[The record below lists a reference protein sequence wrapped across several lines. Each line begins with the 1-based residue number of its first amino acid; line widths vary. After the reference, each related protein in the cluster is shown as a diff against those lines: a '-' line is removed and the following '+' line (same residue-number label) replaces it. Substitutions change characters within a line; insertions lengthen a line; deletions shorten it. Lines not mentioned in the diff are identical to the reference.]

1 MYLSNIL
8 GKSVNEPIHSNNGVG
23 DIRALWHRPQKQR
36 VKGQRLLATDGTSL
50 TYTLLYYIPGLTTYC
65 PHRRTP
71 ILTGYMSGCYLF
83 RYRLHGQLYVA
94 HVGTH
99 DTNQEFNDKAKSA
112 WKTFV
117 ASQPV
122 TDVMGFDPIN
132 DVSDALL
139 ARAVAVGAKPAIVG
153 AWEQDGSARVGVVV
167 SDGANPGN
175 RIIVDLEYAR
185 LRPWREIQTDPKMA

>member
-1 MYLSNIL
+1 MYLSDMI
-8 GKSVNEPIHSNNGVG
+8 GKSVNEPIHSNNSLG
-23 DIRALWHRPQKQR
+23 DIRAFWDSPQKQR
-36 VKGQRLLATDGTSL
+36 VKGQHLLAKDGTSL
-50 TYTLLYYIPGLTTYC
+50 TYTLLYFIPGLTTYC

-99 DTNQEFNDKAKSA
+99 DTNQEWSDKAKSA

-122 TDVMGFDPIN
+122 TDVMGFDPLK
-132 DVSDALL
+132 DVSDTLL
-139 ARAVAVGAKPAIVG
+139 ARAMSVGSKPAIMG
-153 AWEQDGSARVGVVV
+153 AWEQDGSARVCVV
-167 SDGANPGN
+167 ANDKANDGN

-185 LRPWREIQTDPKMA
+185 LRPWHEIQTDPKMA